1 VPPKYVDT
9 ACEVRNGDTLEIEN
23 ITV

>member
-23 ITV
+23 RTV

>member
-1 VPPKYVDT
+1 VPPKDVDT